1 MPEHQQPPEHNRRR
15 ADRFDFRVGLFK
27 RRGESPERAEQLAAR
42 LAQRDAERDDRRICL
57 ECARMQPSRSER
69 PDGCLAARSGWF
81 KPDFAVDRFLIPLRD
96 VLQRCP
102 CFEFARPQ

>member
-1 MPEHQQPPEHNRRR
+1 MPEHQQPRDRRR
-15 ADRFDFRVGLFK
+15 ADRFDFRVGLFQ
-27 RRGESPERAEQLAAR
+27 RRGESLERAEQLALR

-57 ECARMQPSRSER
+57 ECSRMQHSRTER

-81 KPDFAVDRFLIPLRD
+81 KPDVAVDRYLIPLRD